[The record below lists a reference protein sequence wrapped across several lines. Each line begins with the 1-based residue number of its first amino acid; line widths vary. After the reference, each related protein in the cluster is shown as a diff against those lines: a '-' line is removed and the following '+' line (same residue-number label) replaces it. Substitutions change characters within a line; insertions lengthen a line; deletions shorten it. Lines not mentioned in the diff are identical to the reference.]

1 MEKDLIIQRD
11 FFISYTNADARWA
24 EWIAWQLEE
33 AGYSVILQAWDF
45 RPGAN
50 FVSEMDRAI
59 SNVKRTLAVLSP
71 QYLNALYTQ
80 PEWAAA
86 FRQDPKGEQG
96 ILIPVRVEECELKG
110 LLGQIIYVDL
120 VGRDEGSAS
129 KILLKGV
136 RHERTKPDMAP
147 TFPERVQHTV
157 SKQLIFPG
165 DLPSIWNVPYP
176 RDPLFVGR
184 EQVLQELHS
193 ALNTRQH

>member
-1 MEKDLIIQRD
+1 
-11 FFISYTNADARWA
+11 
-24 EWIAWQLEE
+24 
-33 AGYSVILQAWDF
+33 
-45 RPGAN
+45 
-50 FVSEMDRAI
+50 MDRAI

-71 QYLNALYTQ
+71 QYLETHYTQ

-86 FRQDPKGEQG
+86 FRQGAKAEQG

-120 VGRDEGSAS
+120 VELDKGSAS

-136 RHERTKPDMAP
+136 RYERTKPDLAP
-147 TFPERVQHTV
+147 TFPVRVQHTV
-157 SKQLIFPG
+157 SKQLSFPG

-184 EQVLQELHS
+184 EKVLQELHS
-193 ALNTRQH
+193 SIAFQAPGSIDFAFSRKRFLLLLVWLETAVEYVYRYQSDYHAILWVHASSRQTLLSDYL

>member
-1 MEKDLIIQRD
+1 MFQSLTKASLISLNVLRD
-11 FFISYTNADARWA
+11 FFISYTSADARWA

-50 FVSEMDRAI
+50 FVAEMDRAI

-86 FRQDPKGEQG
+86 FNRSGKGEQG

-120 VGRDEGSAS
+120 VELDEGSAS
-129 KILLKGV
+129 KSCL
-136 RHERTKPDMAP
+136 RECDM
-147 TFPERVQHTV
+147 
-157 SKQLIFPG
+157 
-165 DLPSIWNVPYP
+165 NVPNLIWHP
-176 RDPLFVGR
+176 HFL
-184 EQVLQELHS
+184 
-193 ALNTRQH
+193 